1 MEIKI
6 NDMDISDTIWRSTEP
21 KLYYLKEG
29 KGNRS
34 RDKGMG
40 KTNNFRVANGA

>member
-21 KLYYLKEG
+21 KLYYLKE